1 MASINR
7 DSISNLHDKISVT
20 VSKEDYLDQF
30 NATLKQLSKTANIP
44 GFRKG
49 NVPLGMIQK
58 MYGKS
63 VFSDEVLKSINSN
76 LDTYIKEQELRLFG
90 QPLVLE
96 PKTPVSFDFKKPED
110 YTFDFEV
117 GLVPDFKV
125 TAIDEK
131 SNVVKYD
138 IEITDDMVAEE
149 VENIRKRAGAFEDKE
164 SLEDEKDVAYIDYF
178 TVGADE
184 EEEPQQDV
192 VEFALLPEGLKEAL
206 KGKGADFELEFV
218 PAELLKED
226 ELDEFMKSALRKEAN
241 DEEAKK
247 ATYKLVLTKAASL
260 KIADVDEELFKKVFP
275 NEEIKD
281 EESFKNRLRE
291 EIGIETNRLAM
302 DQLQNTIFELL
313 LDTTE
318 IELPETFLKKWLVQT
333 NEEGKTEEDVDAE
346 FPKFTKDLKWSL
358 ISDQLMSH
366 YKINVSREE
375 VENQIRSNALS
386 SFGIQNVEDAPWIDS
401 FLENML
407 KDNNTM
413 DQTYRQLMIDKLFV
427 AIAADLKVEEEPI
440 SMEKFTELVNKK
452 NEEITKS

>member
-1 MASINR
+1 MASIKR
-7 DSISNLHDKISVT
+7 ETISNLHDKISVT

-49 NVPLGMIQK
+49 NVPKGMVQK

-63 VFSDEVLKSINSN
+63 VFSDEVLKSINTN

-90 QPLVLE
+90 QPLVIE
-96 PKTPVSFDFKKPED
+96 PETPFSFDFKQPED

-125 TAIDEK
+125 TAIEESAD
-131 SNVVKYD
+131 VKKFD
-138 IEITDDMVAEE
+138 IEITDEMVAEE
-149 VENIRKRAGAFEDKE
+149 VENIRKRAGAFEDKD
-164 SLEDEKDVAYIDYF
+164 SLEDDTDVAYLDYIP
-178 TVGADE
+178 VDAGEHE
-184 EEEPQQDV
+184 EVQQDV
-192 VEFALLPEGLKEAL
+192 VEFALLPEGLKKAL
-206 KGKGADFELEFV
+206 QGKGADFEFEFI
-218 PAELLKED
+218 PAKLLKAD

-241 DEEAKK
+241 DEEAKN
-247 ATYKLVLTKAASL
+247 ATYKLTLTKAASL
-260 KIADVDEELFKKVFP
+260 KIADVGEELFKKVFP
-275 NEEIKD
+275 NEEIED
-281 EESFKNRLRE
+281 EETFKSRLKE
-291 EIGIETNRLAM
+291 EIGIETNRLEM

-313 LDTTE
+313 LDSTNF
-318 IELPETFLKKWLVQT
+318 ELPETFLKKWLVQT
-333 NEEGKTEEDVDAE
+333 NEEGKTEEDVEAE
-346 FPKFTKDLKWSL
+346 YPKFTRDLKWSL

-375 VENQIRSNALS
+375 VENQVRNNALS

-427 AIAADLKVEEEPI
+427 AISADLNVQEEAI

-452 NEEITKS
+452 NEDIAEA